1 MYLKELFS
9 TPVWADSL
17 DFITDQDL
25 AAIRKYCLEQVR
37 VNPSVQY
44 SNQGGYHSPAY
55 AVEQLA
61 DTPLAVILQ
70 PILDKCNECM
80 FNLGSE
86 KKLRLSSVWFH
97 VNGPDHYNET
107 HAHGGILSGTLYI
120 CVPDNESSI
129 FFSRA
134 LDMTNYFY
142 GSIGCSQINDITAS
156 EFDFKPSERALV
168 IFPSWLPHGVRP
180 NRSNIER
187 ISISFNTEINNE
199 QTTI

>member
-9 TPVWADSL
+9 TPVWATSL
-17 DFITDQDL
+17 DSISDQDL
-25 AAIRKYCLEQVR
+25 KEIRKYCLDTVR
-37 VNPSVQY
+37 IDPSVQY

-55 AVEQLA
+55 SVEQLA
-61 DTPLAVILQ
+61 DTPLSTILK
-70 PILDKCNECM
+70 PILDHCNECM
-80 FNLGSE
+80 INLGSE
-86 KKLRLSSVWFH
+86 KKLRLSSIWFH
-97 VNGPDHYNET
+97 VNGPDHYNDT
-107 HAHGGILSGTLYI
+107 HAHGGVLSGTFYVY
-120 CVPDNESSI
+120 VPDNEASI

-142 GSIGCSQINDITAS
+142 GSIGCSNINGITAS

-180 NRSNIER
+180 NRSNLER
-187 ISISFNTEINNE
+187 ISISFNTELVNE